1 MNSLNSTISSHQ
13 KSQHLALTDRVTL
26 QVLRSQGQ
34 FLRQIAR
41 VLNCSPTTVKYEL
54 ERGQISLYHGKRYR
68 YDAQKAQRRY
78 QIRRLNC
85 GRKQAFLAKTRFIKY
100 VEQHFFKPL
109 DACAGRALAS
119 GAFTR
124 NETVCTKTL
133 YHYVELDLLQIK
145 ATDLPE
151 CLSRKT
157 KAKWVR
163 QHKRRL
169 GRSISERSAAINQ
182 RREFGHWEC
191 DLVLGHKTKDDQAL
205 LPLYERM
212 TRKFMIIP
220 IKDKT
225 AASVMA
231 AFKTLRSQYQEH
243 WHEVFK
249 TITTDNGSEFAD

>member
-1 MNSLNSTISSHQ
+1 MNS
-13 KSQHLALTDRVTL
+13 
-26 QVLRSQGQ
+26 
-34 FLRQIAR
+34 
-41 VLNCSPTTVKYEL
+41 
-54 ERGQISLYHGKRYR
+54 
-68 YDAQKAQRRY
+68 
-78 QIRRLNC
+78 
-85 GRKQAFLAKTRFIKY
+85 
-100 VEQHFFKPL
+100 L
-109 DACAGRALAS
+109 DACAGRALTS

-133 YHYVELDLLQIK
+133 YHYVERGLLQIK

-157 KAKWVR
+157 KAKRVR

-169 GRSISERSAAINQ
+169 GRSISERPAAINQ

-205 LPLYERM
+205 LTLYERM

-249 TITTDNGSEFAD
+249 TITTDNGSEFADLAQLEEAAQTLSTTRTLILLVRRAGLSGTTG

>member
-1 MNSLNSTISSHQ
+1 MNS
-13 KSQHLALTDRVTL
+13 
-26 QVLRSQGQ
+26 
-34 FLRQIAR
+34 
-41 VLNCSPTTVKYEL
+41 
-54 ERGQISLYHGKRYR
+54 
-68 YDAQKAQRRY
+68 
-78 QIRRLNC
+78 
-85 GRKQAFLAKTRFIKY
+85 
-100 VEQHFFKPL
+100 L
-109 DACAGRALAS
+109 DACAGRALTS

-133 YHYVELDLLQIK
+133 YHYVERGLLRVK
-145 ATDLPE
+145 TTDLPE

-157 KAKWVR
+157 KAKRVR
-163 QHKRRL
+163 QHKRQL
-169 GRSISERSAAINQ
+169 GRSISERPAAINQ

-205 LPLYERM
+205 LTLYERM

-249 TITTDNGSEFAD
+249 TITTDNGSEFADLAQLEEAAQTLSTTRTLILLVRRAGLSGTTG